1 MDIYVIDIINKYMY
15 SLLFQQLPVYRYE
28 WHSEV
33 RSVCVYNV
41 LSYILQFHQKPFIA
55 GQYYTNDQFLNIY
68 SFSMLYKWLYHSQTS
83 TEEASDVASKSAHV
97 FKSLVDKS
105 IDYSFRILDQ
115 CERSK
120 K

>member
-1 MDIYVIDIINKYMY
+1 MCTMY
-15 SLLFQQLPVYRYE
+15 SLYKHF
-28 WHSEV
+28 S
-33 RSVCVYNV
+33 
-41 LSYILQFHQKPFIA
+41 IHQRLFIA

-83 TEEASDVASKSAHV
+83 TEEASDVASKSTHV

-105 IDYSFRILDQ
+105 IDYCFRILDQ

-120 K
+120 KYSQVR